1 MNNDKVW
8 KWVCCTSSKIL
19 ILATLGCASFQ
30 GKAMIG
36 NGFVYLSEACPSLV
50 IAASYATAENF
61 TGTVVDGYRRVEAVY
76 SEVGAKALCKVQ
88 ADAQNL
94 GLSLKIFDAY
104 RPVKAVE
111 YFVSWSKIPGD
122 IPEIKERYYPTHTKA
137 ELFDLGYI
145 ARQSSHSRG
154 SAVDL
159 TLVDTQGV
167 ELDMGTVFD
176 YFHETS
182 HTQNTAITVA
192 QKKNRELLVSLMARH
207 GFRNYAKEWW
217 HFSLIKEAFPGRS
230 FDFDIE

>member
-1 MNNDKVW
+1 MNTDKLW
-8 KWVCCTSSKIL
+8 KWVSFTSFKFL
-19 ILATLGCASFQ
+19 ILATLGCASMQ

-36 NGFVYLSEACPSLV
+36 NGFVYLSVACPTLV
-50 IAASYATAENF
+50 IAASYATTENF
-61 TGTVVDGYRRVEAVY
+61 TGEIVAGYRRVEAVY
-76 SEVGAKALCKVQ
+76 SELGAKALCKVQ
-88 ADAQNL
+88 ADAQKM

-104 RPVKAVE
+104 RPVKAVQF
-111 YFVSWSKIPGD
+111 FVNWSQIPTD
-122 IPEIKERYYPTHTKA
+122 IPEIKERYYPTHTKM

-159 TLVDTQGV
+159 TLVDSQGV
-167 ELDMGTVFD
+167 ELDMGSVFD
-176 YFHETS
+176 FFHETS
-182 HTQNTAITVA
+182 HTQNPRITPA
-192 QKKNRELLVSLMARH
+192 QRKNRELLVNLMAKH